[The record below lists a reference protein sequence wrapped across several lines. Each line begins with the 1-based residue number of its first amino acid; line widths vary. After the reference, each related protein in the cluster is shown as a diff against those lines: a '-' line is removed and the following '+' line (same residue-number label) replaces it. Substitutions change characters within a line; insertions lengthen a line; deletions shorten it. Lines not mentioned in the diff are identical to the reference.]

1 MSFDIH
7 VKLLRGMKRGHMQI
21 NTLRESV
28 VKWFVQRLDVTLVT
42 ICLLCCGNIVEGRF
56 ATLDYYGYENKAPT
70 ENNVAIY

>member
-1 MSFDIH
+1 M
-7 VKLLRGMKRGHMQI
+7 KLLRGMKRRHMQT

-28 VKWFVQRLDVTLVT
+28 VKWLLRRLGVTLVT
-42 ICLLCCGNIVEGRF
+42 ICLLCRGNIVEGRF